1 MLEKLLKGIEK
12 PGRYVNHEAGIK
24 SKSLEYILAHPE
36 TVLAAL
42 FFPDIYEIGM
52 SNAGIE
58 ILYDIVNKYPDFSA
72 ERVFSPWVD
81 FEESLRK
88 NKTCLFSLENRI
100 FLNNFDLVGFNAAH
114 EMLYTNIL
122 NGLQLSGI
130 EHIAEKRDSIFPLV
144 CAGGGSVF
152 NPWPLS
158 KFMDFM
164 VVGDGEE
171 AIIQILEIIKD
182 FKEDIGI
189 SEKIVINKNP
199 GNAGYNNAG
208 YNNTGN
214 NNIGCGNNSTA
225 QSADISVKNANKTG
239 KNTGYAESKEN
250 TISHKKQLL
259 KKLEAVDGVFVPQ
272 FHKIIYNADA
282 QIQSI
287 SSSVGGKAA
296 VKKAV
301 LKDLDSFKIVCD
313 PVIPNIRVIHDRF
326 AVEIMRGCSRGCRFC
341 QAGFI
346 YRPVRQRN
354 SRELIDN
361 SIEGLKNTGY
371 DEISFTSL
379 SSSDYNGIFDLIY
392 GVASSK
398 YLKRLSVSMP
408 SMRLDNFNVQLAEII
423 QSGRKTGL
431 TFAPEAGSQRMRD
444 ILKKDIS
451 DEELLESIKIAFT
464 KGWDRVKLYFMIGLP
479 FETDEDIN
487 GIIDLLYK
495 VIELARA
502 TLPKRSFSRF
512 TLSVSINAF
521 CPKPFTPFQWCP
533 QDDISILTKKF
544 YFIEKNIPK
553 RRVKL
558 HWNSPEKSKIECA
571 MSRGDLRTADVVEQA
586 WKNGAKFDNWTDFF
600 SFELWKK
607 SFEQAGV
614 DMDFYTT
621 RQYCQDEML
630 PWDIVDIGIKKEWFL
645 QEYRKSE
652 SVAEG
657 EQHIPQDLNT

>member
-1 MLEKLLKGIEK
+1 MQKFLEFKMLEKLLKGVEK
-12 PGRYVNHEAGIK
+12 PGRYVDHEAGIK
-24 SKSLEYILAHPE
+24 SKSLEYIRANPD

-58 ILYDIVNKYPDFSA
+58 ILYDIVNKSPDFSA

-88 NKTCLFSLENRI
+88 NKTLLFSLENRI
-100 FLNNFDLVGFNAAH
+100 FLNNFDLIGFNAAH

-130 EHIAEKRDSIFPLV
+130 DHITEKRDSIFPLV

-164 VVGDGEE
+164 VIGDGEE
-171 AIIQILEIIKD
+171 AIIQILKIIKD
-182 FKEDIGI
+182 FKEDNHV
-189 SEKIVINKNP
+189 SERIALENNP
-199 GNAGYNNAG
+199 V
-208 YNNTGN
+208 
-214 NNIGCGNNSTA
+214 S
-225 QSADISVKNANKTG
+225 QKR
-239 KNTGYAESKEN
+239 
-250 TISHKKQLL
+250 QLL
-259 KKLEAVDGVFVPQ
+259 KKLAAVNGVFVPQ
-272 FHKIIYNADA
+272 FFKINYNSNA

-287 SSSVGGKAA
+287 KSSIGGKTS

-301 LKDLDSFKIVCD
+301 LKDLDSFKIVCN

-354 SRELIDN
+354 PRELIDS

-392 GVASSK
+392 GVAASN

-408 SMRLDNFNVQLAEII
+408 SMRLDNFNVQLAELI
-423 QSGRKTGL
+423 QVGRKTGL

-444 ILKKDIS
+444 IIKKDIS
-451 DEELLESIKIAFT
+451 EEELLGSIKIAFT

-487 GIIDLLYK
+487 SIIDLIYK
-495 VIELARA
+495 VSDLARA

-544 YFIEKNIPK
+544 YFIESNIPK

-558 HWNSPEKSKIECA
+558 HWNSPGKSKIECA
-571 MSRGDLRTADVVEQA
+571 MSRGDLRTADVVEKA

-607 SFEQAGV
+607 SFDQAGV

-621 RQYCQDEML
+621 RQYSQVETL

-645 QEYRKSE
+645 KEYRKSVNVLEGKSQMPE
-652 SVAEG
+652 SPDNG
-657 EQHIPQDLNT
+657 DI

>member
-1 MLEKLLKGIEK
+1 MQKFLEFKMLEKLLKGIEK

-24 SKSLEYILAHPE
+24 SKSLEYILANPD
-36 TVLAAL
+36 TVLTAL

-52 SNAGIE
+52 SNAGIG
-58 ILYDIVNKYPDFSA
+58 ILYDIVNKSPDFSA

-88 NKTCLFSLENRI
+88 NKTLLFSLENRI

-130 EHIAEKRDSIFPLV
+130 DHIAERRESIFPLV
-144 CAGGGSVF
+144 CAGGTSVF

-164 VVGDGEE
+164 VIGDGEE
-171 AIIQILEIIKD
+171 AIIQILKIIKD
-182 FKEDIGI
+182 FKEDEYI
-189 SEKIVINKNP
+189 SEKIVIEKKP
-199 GNAGYNNAG
+199 DNAGY
-208 YNNTGN
+208 GN
-214 NNIGCGNNSTA
+214 NGTA
-225 QSADISVKNANKTG
+225 HSVDTAG
-239 KNTGYAESKEN
+239 KNNYKIGENTRYAESKEHAG
-250 TISHKKQLL
+250 SQKKQLL
-259 KKLEAVDGVFVPQ
+259 KKLAAVEGVFIPQ
-272 FHKIIYNADA
+272 FFKIIYNSNA
-282 QIQSI
+282 QILDIKSSI
-287 SSSVGGKAA
+287 NGKTA

-354 SRELIDN
+354 PRELICS

-444 ILKKDIS
+444 IIKKDITQE
-451 DEELLESIKIAFT
+451 DLLGSIKIAFT
-464 KGWDRVKLYFMIGLP
+464 KGWDRIKLYFMIGLP

-495 VIELARA
+495 VTDLARG

-571 MSRGDLRTADVVEQA
+571 MARGDLRTADAVEQA

-600 SFELWKK
+600 NFELWKK
-607 SFEQAGV
+607 SFDQVGV
-614 DMDFYTT
+614 DMDFYTI
-621 RQYCQDEML
+621 RRYSQAEIL
-630 PWDIVDIGIKKEWFL
+630 PWDIVDIGVKKEWFL
-645 QEYRKSE
+645 KEYRKSE
-652 SVAEG
+652 SVLVKKR
-657 EQHIPQDLNT
+657 QVPQDLNTGEI

>member
-1 MLEKLLKGIEK
+1 MQKFLEFKMLEKLLKGVEK
-12 PGRYVNHEAGIK
+12 PGRYVDHEAGIK
-24 SKSLEYILAHPE
+24 SKSLEYIRANPD

-58 ILYDIVNKYPDFSA
+58 ILYDIVNKSPDFSA

-88 NKTCLFSLENRI
+88 NKTLLFSLENRI
-100 FLNNFDLVGFNAAH
+100 FLNNFDLIGFNAAH

-130 EHIAEKRDSIFPLV
+130 DHITEKRDSIFPLV

-164 VVGDGEE
+164 VIGDGEE
-171 AIIQILEIIKD
+171 AILQILKIIKD
-182 FKEDIGI
+182 FKEDNQV
-189 SEKIVINKNP
+189 SEKIALENNP
-199 GNAGYNNAG
+199 V
-208 YNNTGN
+208 
-214 NNIGCGNNSTA
+214 S
-225 QSADISVKNANKTG
+225 QKR
-239 KNTGYAESKEN
+239 
-250 TISHKKQLL
+250 QLL
-259 KKLEAVDGVFVPQ
+259 KKLAAVNGVFVPQ
-272 FHKIIYNADA
+272 FFKINYNSNA

-287 SSSVGGKAA
+287 KSSIGGKTS

-301 LKDLDSFKIVCD
+301 LKDLDSFKIVCN

-354 SRELIDN
+354 PRELIDS

-392 GVASSK
+392 GVAASN

-408 SMRLDNFNVQLAEII
+408 SMRLDNFNVQLAELI
-423 QSGRKTGL
+423 QVGRKTGL

-444 ILKKDIS
+444 IIKKDIS
-451 DEELLESIKIAFT
+451 EEELLGSIKIAFT

-487 GIIDLLYK
+487 SIIDLIYK
-495 VIELARA
+495 VSDLARA

-544 YFIEKNIPK
+544 YFIESNIPK

-558 HWNSPEKSKIECA
+558 HWNSPGKSKIECA
-571 MSRGDLRTADVVEQA
+571 MSRGDLRTADVVEKA

-607 SFEQAGV
+607 SFDQAGV

-621 RQYCQDEML
+621 RQYSQVETL

-645 QEYRKSE
+645 KEYRKSVNVLEGKSQMPE
-652 SVAEG
+652 SPDNG
-657 EQHIPQDLNT
+657 DI

>member
-1 MLEKLLKGIEK
+1 MQKFLEFKLLEKLLKGIEK

-24 SKSLEYILAHPE
+24 SKSLKYILEHPG
-36 TVLAAL
+36 TVLTAL

-58 ILYDIVNKYPDFSA
+58 ILYDIVNRYPAFSA

-88 NKTCLFSLENRI
+88 NNTLLFSLENRI
-100 FLNNFDLVGFNAAH
+100 FLNEFDLVGFNAAH

-130 EHIAEKRDSIFPLV
+130 DHITEKRDSIFPLV

-164 VVGDGEE
+164 VIGDGEE
-171 AIIQILEIIKD
+171 AIIHILEIIKG
-182 FKEDIGI
+182 FKEG
-189 SEKIVINKNP
+189 KIR
-199 GNAGYNNAG
+199 
-208 YNNTGN
+208 
-214 NNIGCGNNSTA
+214 
-225 QSADISVKNANKTG
+225 KTG
-239 KNTGYAESKEN
+239 ANTLHTESKEIAAG
-250 TISHKKQLL
+250 TKRQLL

-272 FHKIIYNADA
+272 FHKIIYNNNA

-287 SSSVGGKAA
+287 NPSAGGKTS

-301 LKDLDSFKIVCD
+301 LKNLDSFKIVCD

-354 SRELIDN
+354 PRELIDR
-361 SIEGLKNTGY
+361 SIDGLKNTGY

-431 TFAPEAGSQRMRD
+431 TFAPEAGSQKMRD
-444 ILKKDIS
+444 IIKKDIS
-451 DEELLESIKIAFT
+451 DEELLESIKIAFS

-487 GIIDLLYK
+487 DIIGLLYK
-495 VIELARA
+495 VTDLARA

-533 QDDISILTKKF
+533 QDDISILAKKF

-614 DMDFYTT
+614 DMELYTT
-621 RQYCQDEML
+621 RQYYQDEML

-645 QEYRKSE
+645 KEYRSSE
-652 SVAEG
+652 SVFKREK
-657 EQHIPQDLNT
+657 

>member
-1 MLEKLLKGIEK
+1 MQKFLEFKMLEKLLKGVEK
-12 PGRYVNHEAGIK
+12 PGRYVDHEAGIK
-24 SKSLEYILAHPE
+24 SKSLEYIRAHPD

-58 ILYDIVNKYPDFSA
+58 ILYDIVNKSPDFSA

-88 NKTCLFSLENRI
+88 NKTLLFSLENRI
-100 FLNNFDLVGFNAAH
+100 FLNNFDLIGFNAAH

-130 EHIAEKRDSIFPLV
+130 DHITEKRDSIFPLV

-164 VVGDGEE
+164 VIGDGEE
-171 AIIQILEIIKD
+171 AILQILKIIKD
-182 FKEDIGI
+182 FKEDNHV
-189 SEKIVINKNP
+189 SERIALENNP
-199 GNAGYNNAG
+199 V
-208 YNNTGN
+208 
-214 NNIGCGNNSTA
+214 S
-225 QSADISVKNANKTG
+225 QKR
-239 KNTGYAESKEN
+239 
-250 TISHKKQLL
+250 QLL
-259 KKLEAVDGVFVPQ
+259 KKLAAVNGVFVPQ
-272 FHKIIYNADA
+272 FFKINYNSNA

-287 SSSVGGKAA
+287 KSSIGGKTS

-301 LKDLDSFKIVCD
+301 LKDLDSFKIVCN

-354 SRELIDN
+354 PRELIDS

-392 GVASSK
+392 GVAASN

-408 SMRLDNFNVQLAEII
+408 SMRLDNFNVQLAELI
-423 QSGRKTGL
+423 QVGRKTGL

-444 ILKKDIS
+444 IIKKDIS
-451 DEELLESIKIAFT
+451 EEELLGSIKIAFT

-487 GIIDLLYK
+487 SIIDLIYK
-495 VIELARA
+495 VSDLARA

-544 YFIEKNIPK
+544 YFIESNIPK

-558 HWNSPEKSKIECA
+558 HWNSPGKSKIECA
-571 MSRGDLRTADVVEQA
+571 MSRGDLRTADVVEKA

-607 SFEQAGV
+607 SFDQAGV

-621 RQYCQDEML
+621 RQYSQVETL

-645 QEYRKSE
+645 KEYRKSVNVLEGKSQMPE
-652 SVAEG
+652 SPDNG
-657 EQHIPQDLNT
+657 DI

>member
-1 MLEKLLKGIEK
+1 MQKFLEFKMLEKLLKGVEK
-12 PGRYVNHEAGIK
+12 PGRYVDHEAGIK
-24 SKSLEYILAHPE
+24 SKSLEYIRANPD

-58 ILYDIVNKYPDFSA
+58 ILYDIVNKSPDFSA

-88 NKTCLFSLENRI
+88 NKTLLFSLENRI
-100 FLNNFDLVGFNAAH
+100 FLNNFDLIGFNAAH

-130 EHIAEKRDSIFPLV
+130 DHITEKRDSIFPLV

-164 VVGDGEE
+164 VIGDGEE
-171 AIIQILEIIKD
+171 AILQILKIIKD
-182 FKEDIGI
+182 FKEDNHV
-189 SEKIVINKNP
+189 SERIALENNP
-199 GNAGYNNAG
+199 V
-208 YNNTGN
+208 
-214 NNIGCGNNSTA
+214 S
-225 QSADISVKNANKTG
+225 QKR
-239 KNTGYAESKEN
+239 
-250 TISHKKQLL
+250 QLL
-259 KKLEAVDGVFVPQ
+259 KKLAAVNGVFVPQ
-272 FHKIIYNADA
+272 FFKINYNSNA

-287 SSSVGGKAA
+287 KSSIGGKTS

-301 LKDLDSFKIVCD
+301 LKDLDSFKIVCN

-354 SRELIDN
+354 PRELIDS

-392 GVASSK
+392 GVAASN

-408 SMRLDNFNVQLAEII
+408 SMRLDNFNVQLAELI
-423 QSGRKTGL
+423 QVGRKTGL

-444 ILKKDIS
+444 IIKKDIS
-451 DEELLESIKIAFT
+451 EEELLGSIKIAFT

-487 GIIDLLYK
+487 SIIDLIYK
-495 VIELARA
+495 VSDLARA

-544 YFIEKNIPK
+544 YFIESNIPK

-558 HWNSPEKSKIECA
+558 HWNSPGKSKIECA
-571 MSRGDLRTADVVEQA
+571 MSRGDLRTADVVEKA

-607 SFEQAGV
+607 SFDQAGV

-621 RQYCQDEML
+621 RQYSQVETL

-645 QEYRKSE
+645 KEYRKSVNVLEGKSQMPE
-652 SVAEG
+652 SPDNG
-657 EQHIPQDLNT
+657 DI

>member
-1 MLEKLLKGIEK
+1 MQKFLEFKMLEKLLKGVEK
-12 PGRYVNHEAGIK
+12 PGRYVDHEAGIK
-24 SKSLEYILAHPE
+24 SKSLEYIRANPD

-58 ILYDIVNKYPDFSA
+58 ILYDIVNKSPDFSA

-88 NKTCLFSLENRI
+88 NKTLLFSLENRI
-100 FLNNFDLVGFNAAH
+100 FLNNFDLIGFNAAH

-130 EHIAEKRDSIFPLV
+130 DHIAEKRDSIFPLV

-164 VVGDGEE
+164 VIGDGEE
-171 AIIQILEIIKD
+171 AIIQILKIIKD
-182 FKEDIGI
+182 FKEDNHV
-189 SEKIVINKNP
+189 SERIALENNP
-199 GNAGYNNAG
+199 V
-208 YNNTGN
+208 
-214 NNIGCGNNSTA
+214 S
-225 QSADISVKNANKTG
+225 QKR
-239 KNTGYAESKEN
+239 
-250 TISHKKQLL
+250 QLL
-259 KKLEAVDGVFVPQ
+259 KKLAAVNGVFVPQ
-272 FHKIIYNADA
+272 FFKINYNSNA

-287 SSSVGGKAA
+287 KSSIGGKTS

-301 LKDLDSFKIVCD
+301 LKDLDSFKIVCN

-354 SRELIDN
+354 PRELIDS

-392 GVASSK
+392 GVAASN

-408 SMRLDNFNVQLAEII
+408 SMRLDNFNVQLAELI
-423 QSGRKTGL
+423 QVGRKTGL

-444 ILKKDIS
+444 IIKKDIS
-451 DEELLESIKIAFT
+451 EEELLGSIKIAFT

-487 GIIDLLYK
+487 SIIDLIYK
-495 VIELARA
+495 VSDLARA

-544 YFIEKNIPK
+544 YFIESNIPK

-558 HWNSPEKSKIECA
+558 HWNSPGKSKIECA
-571 MSRGDLRTADVVEQA
+571 MSRGDLRTADVVEKA

-607 SFEQAGV
+607 SFDQAGV

-621 RQYCQDEML
+621 RQYSQVETL

-645 QEYRKSE
+645 KEYRKSVNVLEGKSQMPE
-652 SVAEG
+652 SPDNG
-657 EQHIPQDLNT
+657 DI

>member
-1 MLEKLLKGIEK
+1 MQKFLEFKMLEKLLKGVEK
-12 PGRYVNHEAGIK
+12 PGRYVDHEAGIK
-24 SKSLEYILAHPE
+24 SKSLEYIRANPD

-58 ILYDIVNKYPDFSA
+58 ILYDIVNKSPDFSA

-88 NKTCLFSLENRI
+88 NKTLLFSLENRI
-100 FLNNFDLVGFNAAH
+100 FLNNFDLIGFNAAH

-130 EHIAEKRDSIFPLV
+130 DHITEKRDSIFPLV

-164 VVGDGEE
+164 VIGDGEE
-171 AIIQILEIIKD
+171 AILQILKIIKD
-182 FKEDIGI
+182 FKEDNQV
-189 SEKIVINKNP
+189 SERIALENNP
-199 GNAGYNNAG
+199 V
-208 YNNTGN
+208 
-214 NNIGCGNNSTA
+214 S
-225 QSADISVKNANKTG
+225 QKR
-239 KNTGYAESKEN
+239 
-250 TISHKKQLL
+250 QLL
-259 KKLEAVDGVFVPQ
+259 KKLAAVNGVFVPQ
-272 FHKIIYNADA
+272 FFKINYNSNA

-287 SSSVGGKAA
+287 KSSIGGKTS

-301 LKDLDSFKIVCD
+301 LKDLDSFKIVCN

-354 SRELIDN
+354 PRELIDS

-392 GVASSK
+392 GVAASN

-408 SMRLDNFNVQLAEII
+408 SMRLDNFNVQLAELI
-423 QSGRKTGL
+423 QVGRKTGL

-444 ILKKDIS
+444 IIKKDIS
-451 DEELLESIKIAFT
+451 EEELLGSIKIAFT

-487 GIIDLLYK
+487 SIIDLIYK
-495 VIELARA
+495 VSDLARA

-544 YFIEKNIPK
+544 YFIESNIPK

-558 HWNSPEKSKIECA
+558 HWNSPGKSKIECA
-571 MSRGDLRTADVVEQA
+571 MSRGDLRTADVVEKA

-607 SFEQAGV
+607 SFDQAGV

-621 RQYCQDEML
+621 RQYSQVETL

-645 QEYRKSE
+645 KEYRKSVNVLEGKSQMPE
-652 SVAEG
+652 SPDNG
-657 EQHIPQDLNT
+657 DI